1 MKNITFLILSLLFM
15 SLACAQGNALKITN
29 VETGKEKIIHA
40 DKYIRIKTNAGEK
53 FSGRLKIIDKQTIFI
68 AEQEFKLADLK
79 KIKRHPLLLSTVSN
93 FFLIYT
99 GSLAI
104 GLSAIIVVFGGP
116 AATAFGIIPGIAM
129 VYFGTTSPNLLK
141 SYKVSSGWSYE
152 IITVAN

>member
-40 DKYIRIKTNAGEK
+40 DKYIRIKTTAGEK
-53 FSGRLKIIDKQTIFI
+53 FSGRLQIVDNQTIFI
-68 AEQEFKLADLK
+68 AEQEFKLANIE
-79 KIKRHPLLLSTVSN
+79 KIKRHPLLISTVSN

-99 GSLAI
+99 GSLVI
-104 GLSAIIVVFGGP
+104 GLSALIAVFGAP
-116 AATAFGIIPGIAM
+116 AAAFGIIPGTAM

-141 SYKVSSGWSYE
+141 SYKVSSGWAYE
-152 IITVAN
+152 IITVTK